1 MLKHIF
7 FYAAI
12 LWTGVILFLCLIK
25 SNDLPQVSIQNLDKV
40 IHAFLHFVFTSLWF
54 LYFKKEWSGYSKY
67 KLLGFS
73 LICSFIF
80 GIAIEL
86 MQQYF
91 TTTRTADVFD
101 VLSNLTGSVL
111 AVISI
116 LMLNKFYGIVDKI

>member
-1 MLKHIF
+1 MLKRIF
-7 FYAAI
+7 FCAAI

-25 SNDLPQVSIQNLDKV
+25 SNDLPQVSIQNLDKLL
-40 IHAFLHFVFTSLWF
+40 HAFLHFVFTFLWF
-54 LYFKKEWSGYSKY
+54 LYFKKEWSSYSKY

-73 LICSFIF
+73 LIASFVF

-101 VLSNLTGSVL
+101 VLSNLSGSVL
-111 AVISI
+111 AIISI
-116 LMLNKFYGIVDKI
+116 VMLNKLNGIVDKI

>member
-1 MLKHIF
+1 VLKRIF
-7 FYAAI
+7 FYSAI

-25 SNDLPQVSIQNLDKV
+25 SSDLPKVNIENLDKV

-54 LYFKKEWSGYSKY
+54 LYFKKQWSGLSKY
-67 KLLGFS
+67 RLLGFS

-101 VLSNLTGSVL
+101 VLANLSGSVL
-111 AVISI
+111 AIISI
-116 LMLNKFYGIVDKI
+116 LMLNKFNGIVDKI